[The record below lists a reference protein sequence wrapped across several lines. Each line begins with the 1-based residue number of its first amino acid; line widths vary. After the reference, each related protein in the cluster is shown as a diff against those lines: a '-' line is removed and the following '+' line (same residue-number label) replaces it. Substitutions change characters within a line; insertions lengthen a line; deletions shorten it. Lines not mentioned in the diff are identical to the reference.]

1 MLMRTLLP
9 ARRERPCGSC
19 ATEKRDELTT
29 LHVLPSVE
37 DHTLPHYRP
46 ALCITAKM
54 AVDVSCG
61 SFPSYGRAA
70 GLAGMSAMP
79 RIAIE
84 LMRRG
89 ELTRCARTR
98 HLRGR
103 ISRRL
108 HDEFPT

>member
-37 DHTLPHYRP
+37 DHTLPHYQP

-54 AVDVSCG
+54 AVDVS
-61 SFPSYGRAA
+61 SLRIRRDVPMSEVRMIYILAA
-70 GLAGMSAMP
+70 VDPGDYPYEGLAAVDVPS
-79 RIAIE
+79 
-84 LMRRG
+84 
-89 ELTRCARTR
+89 
-98 HLRGR
+98 
-103 ISRRL
+103 
-108 HDEFPT
+108 